1 LADIYNVAKSMIWGT
16 TLRPI
21 FTILLLVLLGPGAG
35 LAQTPAQ
42 LELFEKNARPVF
54 AEKCQGCHNA
64 KLKSGGFDL
73 SSPSAI
79 KEAASMGIF
88 GNAAE
93 PEKSVIIKALSYE
106 SQIKMPPQG
115 KLPAE
120 TIAAVRE
127 WVAAGAPVPAV
138 TPSAGDSLAGTG
150 VRPVALRGV
159 ITDADKNFWAFR
171 PISQAAPPTPKQ
183 KDWAGNPVVYPM
195 VNPIDQF
202 ILANL
207 EKNGLKPAPPADK
220 TTLLRRATFDLT
232 GLPPTEKELQDF
244 LADKSPKAFEKVVDR
259 LLASPR
265 YGERWG
271 RHWLDVMRYAD
282 STGSDEDHRY
292 PHAWR
297 YRDYV
302 VQAFNDDMP
311 YNQFVREQLAGDIL
325 AADPNSGVGYRGI
338 VATGF
343 LALGKKALA
352 QKDLPLKR
360 YDVVDDQI
368 DVTAKAF
375 LGLTVT
381 CARCHDHKFDPIAT
395 KDYYQLAAIF
405 ASTLSYAGG
414 ETGDPIQTPLAAPGE
429 FEAFKKQWSAYNAI
443 EKKVTGIIDFD
454 KDAKKFRDLGE
465 QKIAVSM
472 LAAYRVYAKGEAVAA
487 VAADAKLDEKQ
498 LARWVEYLKDSKRP
512 ELARWRAATDAN
524 RDIAAHDAAPRDAAA
539 EYQEEFRRSAYQY
552 DQDLSWWKQAQ
563 GNFPNAG
570 KIAGPHPRMS
580 VEKDAFFVAVWQDG
594 GPLYRGPLY
603 RSRDE
608 QMASLSPEKAKQAAA
623 LLAQAAEMEKT
634 LPTKEVP
641 MACAVKEGATMDQK
655 VFVRGDYHNLGDP
668 VEHTVPAILRLS
680 APAPEV
686 KTKSGRLELADWIV
700 DPRNPLPSR
709 VMANRIWQ
717 GHFGDGIVRTPDN
730 YGRLGD
736 RPSNPELLDY
746 LARTFMESG
755 WSIKK
760 MNRMIMLS
768 RTYQMSAAFDEATK
782 AKDPENRLISH
793 FPRQRLSIEEIRD
806 AYLAMGGDLDL
817 TMGGTLDPGVGTDGE
832 TSAGRISMNPEKT
845 NRRSIYLP
853 LRRSNLPTLYTLFD
867 FGDATTPEGH
877 RSPTTVATQA
887 LFVMN
892 SPLVIREAKNVTDTV
907 LKQEKQDKR
916 RVEEI
921 YLRVL
926 DRRPDANEIDKGLT
940 YLTSFRGKWN
950 TIDEETAWTSLTHA
964 LMASNEFIFVY

>member
-1 LADIYNVAKSMIWGT
+1 MYAVAKLTIRERT
-16 TLRPI
+16 VRPF
-21 FTILLLVLLGPGAG
+21 FTILPVVMLSLGVGH
-35 LAQTPAQ
+35 AQTAAQ

-93 PEKSVIIKALSYE
+93 PDKSVIIKALSYD

-150 VRPVALRGV
+150 VRPIALRGV
-159 ITDADKNFWAFR
+159 ITDADKNFWAFK
-171 PISQAAPPTPKQ
+171 PISQAAPPSPKQ
-183 KDWAGNPVVYPM
+183 NWAGNPA

-207 EKNGLKPAPPADK
+207 EKNGLKPAPQADK

-302 VQAFNDDMP
+302 VQAFNNDMP
-311 YNQFVREQLAGDIL
+311 YDQFVREQLAGDIL
-325 AADPNSGVGYRGI
+325 AADPSSGVGYRGI

-443 EKKVTGIIDFD
+443 EKKVAGIIDFD
-454 KDAKKFRDLGE
+454 KDARKYRDAGE
-465 QKIAVSM
+465 QKIAISM
-472 LAAYRVYAKGEAVAA
+472 QAAYRVYAKGEDLAA
-487 VAADAKLDEKQ
+487 VAADTKLDDKQ
-498 LARWVEYLKDSKRP
+498 LARWVDYLKDSKRP
-512 ELARWRAATDAN
+512 ELAKWRAATDSAALGTAL
-524 RDIAAHDAAPRDAAA
+524 RDIAA

-552 DQDLSWWKQAQ
+552 DQDLSWWKEAQ
-563 GNFPNAG
+563 GSFPNAG
-570 KIAGPHPRMS
+570 KIAGPRPRMNAG
-580 VEKDAFFVAVWQDG
+580 KDPFFVAVWQDG
-594 GPLYRGPLY
+594 GPLY

-608 QMASLSPEKAKQAAA
+608 QMASLSPEKAKQAEA
-623 LLAQAAEMEKT
+623 LITQAAEMEKT

-641 MACAVKEGATMDQK
+641 MACAVKEGQTMDQK

-668 VEHTVPAILRLS
+668 VERTVPAILRLS

-760 MNRMIMLS
+760 MNRLIMLS
-768 RTYQMSAAFDEATK
+768 RTYQMSAAYDEATK
-782 AKDPENRLISH
+782 AKDPENRMVSH

-892 SPLVIREAKNVTDTV
+892 SPMVIREAKNVADAV

-926 DRRPDANEIDKGLT
+926 DRRPDANEIDRGLT
-940 YLTSFRGKWN
+940 YMTSFRRKWN
-950 TIDEETAWTSLTHA
+950 QIDEETAWTSLTHA

>member
-1 LADIYNVAKSMIWGT
+1 MRRSRRQPPNKKVGPSIPLINSFSPIWNGT
-16 TLRPI
+16 GSNPPRRPI
-21 FTILLLVLLGPGAG
+21 
-35 LAQTPAQ
+35 
-42 LELFEKNARPVF
+42 R
-54 AEKCQGCHNA
+54 
-64 KLKSGGFDL
+64 
-73 SSPSAI
+73 
-79 KEAASMGIF
+79 
-88 GNAAE
+88 
-93 PEKSVIIKALSYE
+93 
-106 SQIKMPPQG
+106 
-115 KLPAE
+115 
-120 TIAAVRE
+120 
-127 WVAAGAPVPAV
+127 
-138 TPSAGDSLAGTG
+138 
-150 VRPVALRGV
+150 
-159 ITDADKNFWAFR
+159 
-171 PISQAAPPTPKQ
+171 
-183 KDWAGNPVVYPM
+183 
-195 VNPIDQF
+195 
-202 ILANL
+202 
-207 EKNGLKPAPPADK
+207 

-232 GLPPTEKELQDF
+232 GLPPTEKELHDF
-244 LADKSPKAFEKVVDR
+244 LADKSPNAYEKVVDR
-259 LLASPR
+259 LLASPGF
-265 YGERWG
+265 GERWG

-302 VQAFNDDMP
+302 VKAFNDDMP
-311 YNQFVREQLAGDIL
+311 YNQFVREQLAGDVL

-375 LGLTVT
+375 LGLTVS

-395 KDYYQLAAIF
+395 RDYYQLAAIF
-405 ASTLSYAGG
+405 ASTLSYSGG
-414 ETGDPIQTPLAAPGE
+414 ETGDPIQTPLAPPGE
-429 FEAFKKQWSAYNAI
+429 FEAFKKQWSSYNAL
-443 EKKVTGIIDFD
+443 EKKLSAIIDFD
-454 KDAKKFRDLGE
+454 RDARKVRDE
-465 QKIAVSM
+465 EATNIAPSM
-472 LAAYRVYAKGEAVAA
+472 QAAYRVYGKGEALAA
-487 VAADAKLDEKQ
+487 VAAATKLDETR
-498 LARWVEYLKDSKRP
+498 LALWVEYLKSKRP
-512 ELARWRAATDAN
+512 ELAKWNAATEAN
-524 RDIAAHDAAPRDAAA
+524 LKEIAA

-563 GNFPNAG
+563 GSFPNSG
-570 KIAGPHPRMS
+570 KIAGPRPRMS
-580 VEKDAFFVAVWQDG
+580 VERDAFFVSAWQDG
-594 GPLYRGPLY
+594 GPMH
-603 RSRDE
+603 RSRQQ
-608 QMASLSPEKAKQAAA
+608 QMAALPPEKAKQAET

-641 MACAVKEGATMDQK
+641 MACAVKEGPAMDQK
-655 VFVRGDYHNLGDP
+655 IFVRGDYHNPGEP
-668 VEHTVPAILRLS
+668 VARTVPAILSLR

-686 KTKSGRLELADWIV
+686 TTKSGRLELADWIV

-717 GHFGDGIVRTPDN
+717 GHFGDGLVRTPDN
-730 YGRLGD
+730 YGRLGE

-746 LARTFMESG
+746 LANTFIENG
-755 WSIKK
+755 WSIKR

-768 RTYQMSAAFDEATK
+768 KTYQMSAVYDEATK
-782 AKDPENRLISH
+782 AKDPENRLLSH

-806 AYLAMGGDLDL
+806 AYLAMGGDLDR

-877 RSPTTVATQA
+877 RSATSVATQA

-892 SPLVIREAKNVTDTV
+892 SPLVIREAKNIAGAV
-907 LKQEKQDKR
+907 LKEEKQDKR

-926 DRRPDANEIDKGLT
+926 DRRPDAGEIDRGLT
-940 YLTSFRGKWN
+940 YLASLRRKWN
-950 TIDEETAWTSLTHA
+950 QIDEEKAWTSLTHA

>member
-1 LADIYNVAKSMIWGT
+1 MRLFFTVLALSALSP
-16 TLRPI
+16 RP
-21 FTILLLVLLGPGAG
+21 G

-42 LELFEKNARPVF
+42 LELFEQNARPVF

-64 KLKSGGFDL
+64 NLKSGGLDF
-73 SSPSAI
+73 SSPAAI
-79 KEAASMGIF
+79 KEAASLGIF
-88 GNAAE
+88 GGAAE
-93 PEKSVIIKALSYE
+93 PEKSVLIKALNYE

-120 TIAAVRE
+120 TIAAMRE
-127 WVAAGAPVPAV
+127 WVAAGAPTPAV
-138 TPSAGDSLAGTG
+138 TPTAGDSLEGTG

-159 ITDADKNFWAFR
+159 ITDADIKFWSFK
-171 PISQAAPPTPKQ
+171 PLSQAVPPTPKL
-183 KDWAGNPVVYPM
+183 KGWA

-202 ILANL
+202 VLANL

-244 LADKSPKAFEKVVDR
+244 LADKSPQAFERVVDR

-302 VQAFNDDMP
+302 VAAFNDDMP

-395 KDYYQLAAIF
+395 RDYYQLAAIF

-414 ETGDPIQTPLAAPGE
+414 ATGDPIQTPLAAPGE
-429 FEAFKKQWSAYNAI
+429 YEAFQKQWNAYNAL
-443 EKKVTGIIDFD
+443 EKKVANLIDFD
-454 KDAKKFRDLGE
+454 KDARKFRDQGE
-465 QKIAVSM
+465 QKIATAM
-472 LAAYRVYAKGEAVAA
+472 LAAYRVYAKGEALAEVAA
-487 VAADAKLDEKQ
+487 ETKLDDN
-498 LARWVEYLKDSKRP
+498 LTRWVEYLKDKQHP
-512 ELARWRAATDAN
+512 ELAKWRAATDEN
-524 RDIAAHDAAPRDAAA
+524 RKAVAA
-539 EYQEEFRRSAYQY
+539 EYQEEFHRSAYQY
-552 DQDLSWWKQAQ
+552 DQDLSWWKEAQ
-563 GNFPNAG
+563 NNFPKAG

-580 VEKDAFFVAVWQDG
+580 AEKDPFFVAVWQDS
-594 GPLYRGPLY
+594 GPLHRT
-603 RSRDE
+603 RDE
-608 QMASLSPEKAKQAAA
+608 QLASLPLEKAKEAAA

-634 LPTKEVP
+634 LPTTEVP
-641 MACAVKEGATMDQK
+641 MACAVKDGETMNQMI
-655 VFVRGDYHNLGDP
+655 FVRGDYHNLGEP
-668 VEHTVPAILRLS
+668 VERTVPAILSRI
-680 APAPEV
+680 APAPAV

-730 YGRLGD
+730 YGRLGE

-746 LARTFMESG
+746 LAKTFLENG

-768 RTYQMSAAFDEATK
+768 KTYQMSAAFDAETK
-782 AKDPENRLISH
+782 AKDPENRMISH

-867 FGDATTPEGH
+867 FGDATTPDGH

-887 LFVMN
+887 LFTMN
-892 SPLVIREAKNVTDTV
+892 SPLVIREARHVADAV

-926 DRRPDANEIDKGLT
+926 DRRPDANEIDRGLT
-940 YLTSFRGKWN
+940 YLTGFRQKWSQ
-950 TIDEETAWTSLTHA
+950 IDEEQAWTSLTHT
-964 LMASNEFIFVY
+964 LMASNEFMFVY

>member
-1 LADIYNVAKSMIWGT
+1 M
-16 TLRPI
+16 TLRNAASAC
-21 FTILLLVLLGPGAG
+21 LLLSLTSALTP
-35 LAQTPAQ
+35 AQTPAQ
-42 LELFEKNARPVF
+42 LELFEKNARPLF

-64 KLKSGGFDL
+64 KLKSGGLDF
-73 SSPSAI
+73 SSPEAI
-79 KEAASMGIF
+79 KEATAAGVF
-88 GNAAE
+88 GKSSE
-93 PEKSVIIKALSYE
+93 PEKSVMLRALSYE
-106 SQIKMPPQG
+106 NQVRMPPQG
-115 KLPAE
+115 KLSPEA
-120 TIAAVRE
+120 IASVRE
-127 WVAAGAPVPAV
+127 WVAAGAPTPAT
-138 TPSAGDSLAGTG
+138 TPAAGNSLSGTG

-159 ITDADKNFWAFR
+159 ITDADKNFWAFK
-171 PISQAAPPTPKQ
+171 PNSKTAPPATRQ
-183 KDWAGNPVVYPM
+183 KDWATSPL
-195 VNPIDQF
+195 DQF

-207 EKNGLKPAPPADK
+207 EKNGLKPAPQADK

-244 LADKSPKAFEKVVDR
+244 LADKSAKAFEKIVDR

-338 VATGF
+338 IATGF

-375 LGLTVT
+375 MGLTVT

-405 ASTLSYAGG
+405 ASTLSYAKG
-414 ETGDPIQTPLAAPGE
+414 ETGDPIQTPLAPDGE
-429 FEAFKKQWSAYNAI
+429 YEAFRKQWTAYQDV
-443 EKKVTGIIDFD
+443 EKKMSAILNFD
-454 KDAKKFRDLGE
+454 KEAKKERDAAEKQL
-465 QKIAVSM
+465 ASSM
-472 LAAYRVYAKGEAVAA
+472 QAAYRVYGRNEPLPAVAA
-487 VAADAKLDEKQ
+487 ETKLDEKS
-498 LARWVEYLKDSKRP
+498 LALWVEYLKVKTHP
-512 ELARWRAATDAN
+512 ELAKWHAANDAT
-524 RDIAAHDAAPRDAAA
+524 RPDVAAR
-539 EYQEEFRRSAYQY
+539 YQEDFRRSAYQY
-552 DQDLSWWKQAQ
+552 DQDISWWKQAQ
-563 GNFPNAG
+563 NNFPAAG
-570 KIAGPHPRMS
+570 KVVGPRPLLGT
-580 VEKDAFFVAVWQDG
+580 EKDPFFVATWQKE
-594 GPLYRGPLY
+594 GPLH
-603 RSRDE
+603 RSAE
-608 QMASLSPEKAKQAAA
+608 QQIATLPPDKAKEMLA
-623 LLAQAAEMEKT
+623 LLAQAAALEKT
-634 LPTKEVP
+634 LPVKDLP
-641 MACAVKEGATMDQK
+641 MACAVKEGDTMDQK

-668 VEHTVPAILRLS
+668 VERTVPSILRLS
-680 APAPEV
+680 APAHEV
-686 KTKSGRLELADWIV
+686 RTKSGRLELADWIV

-730 YGRLGD
+730 YGRLGE

-746 LARTFMESG
+746 LAQNFMDNG
-755 WSIKK
+755 WSVKK
-760 MNRMIMLS
+760 INRMIMLS
-768 RTYQMSAAFDEATK
+768 KTYQMSAVYDAEK
-782 AKDPENRLISH
+782 KEKDPENRLISH

-832 TSAGRISMNPEKT
+832 TSANRISMNPEKT

-867 FGDATTPEGH
+867 FGDATTPDG
-877 RSPTTVATQA
+877 RRTSTSVATQA

-892 SPLVIREAKNVTDTV
+892 SPLVIREAKSLTDAV
-907 LKQEKQDKR
+907 LKQEKQEKR
-916 RVEEI
+916 RMEEI

-940 YLTSFRGKWN
+940 YLQSFRQKWSQ
-950 TIDEETAWTSLTHA
+950 IDEETAWTSLTHA

>member
-1 LADIYNVAKSMIWGT
+1 MTFGT
-16 TLRPI
+16 T
-21 FTILLLVLLGPGAG
+21 VLLICLSLGVIN
-35 LAQTPAQ
+35 AQTPAQ
-42 LELFEKNARPVF
+42 LEIFEKNARPLF
-54 AEKCQGCHNA
+54 AEKCQPCHST
-64 KLKSGGFDL
+64 KLRSGGFDL
-73 SSPSAI
+73 SSPEGI
-79 KEAASMGIF
+79 KEAAAIGIF
-88 GNAAE
+88 GKASE
-93 PEKSVIIKALSYE
+93 PENSPILKALSYE
-106 SQIKMPPQG
+106 NRIKMPPQG

-127 WVAAGAPVPAV
+127 WVAAGAPSPAA
-138 TPSAGDSLAGTG
+138 TPSAGNSLAGTG

-159 ITDADKNFWAFR
+159 ITDADKNFWSFK
-171 PISQAAPPTPKQ
+171 PLSHAAPPTPKQ
-183 KDWAGNPVVYPM
+183 QDWA

-207 EKNGLKPAPPADK
+207 EKNGLPPAPQADK

-232 GLPPTEKELQDF
+232 GLPPTEKELRDF
-244 LADKSPKAFEKVVDR
+244 LADKSPKAFEKVIDR

-395 KDYYQLAAIF
+395 KDYYQMAAIF
-405 ASTLSYAGG
+405 ASTLSYEKG
-414 ETGDPIQTPLAAPGE
+414 ETGDPIQTPLAPAGE
-429 FEAFKKQWSAYNAI
+429 FETFQTQWKAYDDL
-443 EKKVTGIIDFD
+443 EKKIAKIINFD
-454 KDAKKFRDLGE
+454 EDAKKTRDLGA
-465 QKIAVSM
+465 QQIADFM
-472 LAAYRVYAKGEAVAA
+472 QAAYSVYAKGEQPCASNPLLNRARQQA
-487 VAADAKLDEKQ
+487 SCTPALDTTQ
-498 LARWVEYLKDSKRP
+498 LSRWVEYLKDPKRA
-512 ELARWRAATDAN
+512 ELAKWRAATDAN
-524 RDIAAHDAAPRDAAA
+524 RKDIAA
-539 EYQEEFRRSAYQY
+539 EYQEDFRRSAYQY
-552 DQDLSWWKQAQ
+552 DQDVNWWEEARSS
-563 GNFPNAG
+563 FPNAG

-580 VEKDAFFVAVWQDG
+580 AEKDPFFVAVWQEN
-594 GPLYRGPLY
+594 GPLH

-608 QMASLSPEKAKQAAA
+608 QIAALPPEKAKEVTALLSQAADK
-623 LLAQAAEMEKT
+623 ERT
-634 LPTKEVP
+634 LPRKEIP
-641 MACAVKEGATMDQK
+641 MACAVKEGETMNQK
-655 VFVRGDYHNLGDP
+655 VFLRGDYHSLGDP
-668 VEHTVPAILRLS
+668 VERTVPSILRLS

-686 KTKSGRLELADWIV
+686 KTKSGRLELANWIV
-700 DPRNPLPSR
+700 DPRNPLPPR

-746 LARTFMESG
+746 LANRFMENG

-760 MNRMIMLS
+760 MHRLIMLS
-768 RTYQMSAAFDEATK
+768 KTYQMSAAFDEEKK
-782 AKDPENRLISH
+782 AKDPENRLLSH

-832 TSAGRISMNPEKT
+832 TSANRISMNPEKT

-867 FGDATTPEGH
+867 FGDATSPEGH
-877 RSPTTVATQA
+877 RSTTTVATQA

-892 SPLVIREAKNVTDTV
+892 SPLVIREAAHITDSV
-907 LKQEKQDKR
+907 LKQQRQDKR

-926 DRRPDANEIDKGLT
+926 DRRPDANEIDSGLT
-940 YLTSFRGKWN
+940 YLASLRQKWN
-950 TIDEETAWTSLTHA
+950 EIDEEKAWTSLTHA

>member
-1 LADIYNVAKSMIWGT
+1 MIHRT
-16 TLRPI
+16 AVLTVFTFLSLVTLS
-21 FTILLLVLLGPGAG
+21 LGVSQ
-35 LAQTPAQ
+35 AQTPAA
-42 LELFEKNARPVF
+42 LELFETNARPVF
-54 AEKCQGCHNA
+54 VQKCQPCHSA
-64 KLKSGGFDL
+64 KLRSGGFDL
-73 SSPSAI
+73 SSPEGI
-79 KEAASMGIF
+79 KEAAAMGIF
-88 GNAAE
+88 GKQSDPATS
-93 PEKSVIIKALSYE
+93 PIIRALSYE
-106 SQIKMPPQG
+106 NQIKMPPQG
-115 KLPAE
+115 KLPPE

-127 WVAAGAPVPAV
+127 WVAAGAPSPAV
-138 TPSAGDSLAGTG
+138 TPSAGNALAGTG

-159 ITDADKNFWAFR
+159 ITDADKNFWAFK
-171 PISQAAPPTPKQ
+171 PLSQAEPPPDRAGQ
-183 KDWAGNPVVYPM
+183 KDWPLNG
-195 VNPIDQF
+195 IDYF
-202 ILANL
+202 ILDGL
-207 EKNGLKPAPPADK
+207 EKKGLKPAPQADK

-232 GLPPTEKELQDF
+232 GLPPTEQELATF
-244 LADKSPKAFEKVVDR
+244 LADKSPNAYEKVVDR

-302 VQAFNDDMP
+302 VQAFNEDMP

-368 DVTAKAF
+368 DVTSRAF
-375 LGLTVT
+375 MGLTVT

-395 KDYYQLAAIF
+395 KDYYQMAAIF
-405 ASTLSYAGG
+405 ASTLSYEQG
-414 ETGDPIQTPLAAPGE
+414 ETGPPVQTPLAPASE
-429 FEAFKKQWSAYNAI
+429 FETFKNKWTAYNDLRDKLA
-443 EKKVTGIIDFD
+443 KIIDFD
-454 KDAKKFRDLGE
+454 KESKKYRDQGE
-465 QKIAVSM
+465 KQIAEFM
-472 LAAYRVYAKGEAVAA
+472 LAAYRVYAGAEPLATVAA
-487 VAADAKLDEKQ
+487 ADKLDPKQ
-498 LARWVEYLKDSKRP
+498 LARWVEYLQQRNAP
-512 ELARWRAATDAN
+512 ELARWHAATDLN
-524 RDIAAHDAAPRDAAA
+524 RKDVAAQ
-539 EYQEEFRRSAYQY
+539 YQEEFHQSAYQY
-552 DQDLSWWKQAQ
+552 EQDLDWWNNAQ
-563 GNFPNAG
+563 QSYPAAG
-570 KIAGPHPRMS
+570 KVPGPRPKMNP
-580 VEKDAFFVAVWQDG
+580 EKDAFAIAVWQNN
-594 GPLYRGPLY
+594 GPLH
-603 RSRDE
+603 RSQAE
-608 QMASLSPEKAKQAAA
+608 QLATLTPDKSQQALA
-623 LLAQAAEMEKT
+623 LLAQSSALEKE

-641 MACAVKEGATMDQK
+641 MACTVKEGETMNQK
-655 VFVRGDYHNLGDP
+655 VFLRGDYHSLGDP
-668 VEHTVPAILRLS
+668 VERTVPAILRLN

-686 KTKSGRLELADWIV
+686 KTKSGRLELAEWIV
-700 DPRNPLPSR
+700 DPRNPLPPR
-709 VMANRIWQ
+709 VIVNRIWQ

-746 LARTFMESG
+746 LARTFIENG

-760 MNRMIMLS
+760 MTRLIMLS
-768 RTYQMSAAFDEATK
+768 RTYQMSAAFDEQKKAT
-782 AKDPENRLISH
+782 DPEDRLLSH

-845 NRRSIYLP
+845 NRRSLYLP

-867 FGDATTPEGH
+867 FGDATSPEGH
-877 RSPTTVATQA
+877 RSSTTVATQA

-892 SPLVIREAKNVTDTV
+892 SPMVIREAHNLATTV
-907 LKQEKQDKR
+907 MKQQKQDNR

-926 DRRPDANEIDKGLT
+926 DRRPDPNEIDRGLT
-940 YLTSFRGKWN
+940 YLSSLRQKWSS
-950 TIDEETAWTSLTHA
+950 IDEEQAWTSLTHV

>member
-1 LADIYNVAKSMIWGT
+1 LAVG
-16 TLRPI
+16 
-21 FTILLLVLLGPGAG
+21 LGHG
-35 LAQTPAQ
+35 QTAAQ
-42 LELFEKNARPVF
+42 LELFEKNARPLF

-64 KLKSGGFDL
+64 KLKSGGIDF
-73 SSPSAI
+73 SSPNGI
-79 KEAASMGIF
+79 KDAASMGIF
-88 GNAAE
+88 GSPAD
-93 PEKSVIIKALSYE
+93 PEKSVIVKALSYE
-106 SQIKMPPQG
+106 NQVKMPPQG
-115 KLPAE
+115 KLSVE
-120 TIAAVRE
+120 TIAAIRE
-127 WVAAGAPVPAV
+127 WVAAGAPTPAV

-159 ITDADKNFWAFR
+159 ITDADKNFWAFK

-183 KDWAGNPVVYPM
+183 KDWA

-202 ILANL
+202 VLANL
-207 EKNGLKPAPPADK
+207 EKNGLKPAPQADK

-232 GLPPTEKELQDF
+232 GLPPTGKELQDF

-265 YGERWG
+265 YGERWA
-271 RHWLDVMRYAD
+271 RHWLDVIRYAD

-375 LGLTVT
+375 LGLTVA

-395 KDYYQLAAIF
+395 KDYYQLAAVF
-405 ASTLSYAGG
+405 ASTLSYAKGD
-414 ETGDPIQTPLAAPGE
+414 EGDPIQTPLAPPGV
-429 FEAFKKQWSAYNAI
+429 FEAFKKQWSDYNAI
-443 EKKVTGIIDFD
+443 EKKVSAIVDFD
-454 KDAKKFRDLGE
+454 RDAQKNRDKSAP
-465 QKIAVSM
+465 KIAASM
-472 LAAYRVYAKGEAVAA
+472 QAAYRVYAKGETVGA
-487 VAADAKLDEKQ
+487 VAADTNLDEKQ
-498 LARWVEYLKDSKRP
+498 LTRWVEYLKDSKRP
-512 ELARWRAATDAN
+512 ELAKWYAATDAN
-524 RDIAAHDAAPRDAAA
+524 RKDVAA
-539 EYQEEFRRSAYQY
+539 EYQEDFRRSAYQY

-570 KIAGPHPRMS
+570 KIAGPHPRMT
-580 VEKDAFFVAVWQDG
+580 VEKDPFFVAIWQDG
-594 GPLYRGPLY
+594 GPLY

-608 QMASLSPEKAKQAAA
+608 QMASLTPEKAKQAQA

-641 MACAVKEGATMDQK
+641 MACAVKEGPTVDQK

-668 VEHTVPAILRLS
+668 VAHTVPAILRLS

-686 KTKSGRLELADWIV
+686 KTNSGRLELADWIV

-730 YGRLGD
+730 YGRLGE

-746 LARTFMESG
+746 LAKTFMETG

-760 MNRMIMLS
+760 MNRLIMLS
-768 RTYQMSAAFDEATK
+768 KTYQMSAAYDEATK
-782 AKDPENRLISH
+782 AKDPENRMLSH

-832 TSAGRISMNPEKT
+832 TSSGRISMNPEKT
-845 NRRSIYLP
+845 DRRSIYLP

-877 RSPTTVATQA
+877 RNPTSVATQA

-892 SPLVIREAKNVTDTV
+892 SPLVIREAKNIADTV
-907 LKQEKQDKR
+907 LKQETQNKR

-940 YLTSFRGKWN
+940 YMNGFRSKWN

>member
-1 LADIYNVAKSMIWGT
+1 MSFAITA
-16 TLRPI
+16 
-21 FTILLLVLLGPGAG
+21 LLFVLSVGIAA
-35 LAQTPAQ
+35 AQTPAQ
-42 LELFEKNARPVF
+42 LELFEKNARPLF
-54 AEKCQGCHNA
+54 AEKCQPCHNA
-64 KLKSGGFDL
+64 KLRSGGFDL
-73 SSPSAI
+73 SSPEGI
-79 KEAASMGIF
+79 KEAASIGIF
-88 GNAAE
+88 GKAAD
-93 PEKSVIIKALSYE
+93 PENSPILKALSYE
-106 SQIKMPPQG
+106 NRIKMPPQG

-120 TIAAVRE
+120 TISAVRE
-127 WVAAGAPVPAV
+127 WVVAGAPSPAA
-138 TPSAGDSLAGTG
+138 TPSAGNSLAGTG

-159 ITDADKNFWAFR
+159 ITDADKNFWSFK
-171 PISQAAPPTPKQ
+171 PLSQAAPPTPKQ
-183 KDWAGNPVVYPM
+183 QDWAI
-195 VNPIDQF
+195 NPIDQF
-202 ILANL
+202 VLANL
-207 EKNGLKPAPPADK
+207 EKNGLTPAPPADK

-232 GLPPTEKELQDF
+232 GLPPTEKELRDF

-302 VQAFNDDMP
+302 VEAFNDDMP

-375 LGLTVT
+375 MGLTVT

-395 KDYYQLAAIF
+395 KDYYQMAAIF
-405 ASTLSYAGG
+405 ASTLSYEKG

-429 FEAFKKQWSAYNAI
+429 FESFKTQWSAYNDLQ
-443 EKKVTGIIDFD
+443 KKIAKIIDFD
-454 KDAKKFRDLGE
+454 EDAKKTRDGAG
-465 QKIAVSM
+465 QQIASSM
-472 LAAYRVYAKGEAVAA
+472 LAAYRVYAKNEAVAA
-487 VAADAKLDEKQ
+487 VASATKLDAQQ
-498 LARWVEYLKDSKRP
+498 LTRWVEYLKDTKHP
-512 ELARWRAATDAN
+512 ELAKWHTATDAN
-524 RDIAAHDAAPRDAAA
+524 RQDVAA
-539 EYQEEFRRSAYQY
+539 EYQEDFRRSAYQY
-552 DQDLSWWKQAQ
+552 DQDVNWWEEARSS
-563 GNFPNAG
+563 FPKAG
-570 KIAGPHPRMS
+570 KIAGPHPQMS
-580 VEKDAFFVAVWQDG
+580 AEKDPFFVAVWQNS
-594 GPLYRGPLY
+594 GPLH

-608 QMASLSPEKAKQAAA
+608 QIAA
-623 LLAQAAEMEKT
+623 LPFDKGKEVTPLLAEASDMERT
-634 LPTKEVP
+634 LPRKEVP
-641 MACAVKEGATMDQK
+641 MACAVKEGETMNQK
-655 VFVRGDYHNLGDP
+655 VFLRGDYHSLGDP
-668 VEHTVPAILRLS
+668 VERTVPSILRLN

-686 KTKSGRLELADWIV
+686 KTKSGRLELANWLV
-700 DPRNPLPSR
+700 DPRNPLPPR

-730 YGRLGD
+730 YGRLGE

-746 LARTFMESG
+746 LAKTFMDNG

-760 MNRMIMLS
+760 MHRLIMLS
-768 RTYQMSAAFDEATK
+768 KTYQMSAAFDEEKK
-782 AKDPENRLISH
+782 AKDPENRLLSH

-832 TSAGRISMNPEKT
+832 TSANRISMNPEKT

-867 FGDATTPEGH
+867 FGDATSPEGH
-877 RSPTTVATQA
+877 RSTTTVATQA

-892 SPLVIREAKNVTDTV
+892 SPLVIREATHIADSV
-907 LKQEKQDKR
+907 LKQQRQDKR

-926 DRRPDANEIDKGLT
+926 DRRPDANEIDSGLT
-940 YLTSFRGKWN
+940 YLASLRQKWHQ
-950 TIDEETAWTSLTHA
+950 IDEEKAWTSLTHA

>member
-1 LADIYNVAKSMIWGT
+1 MTCPTALRLLAA
-16 TLRPI
+16 
-21 FTILLLVLLGPGAG
+21 ILCVVPSLSQ
-35 LAQTPAQ
+35 AQTPAQ
-42 LELFEKNARPVF
+42 LELFEKNARPLF
-54 AEKCQGCHNA
+54 SGKCQGCHNA
-64 KLKSGGFDL
+64 KLHSGGFDL
-73 SSPSAI
+73 SSPEGI
-79 KEAASMGIF
+79 KEAAQIGIF
-88 GNAAE
+88 GKAGE
-93 PEKSVIIKALSYE
+93 PEKSPILRALSYE
-106 SQIKMPPQG
+106 NGVKMPPQG

-127 WVAAGAPVPAV
+127 WVAAGAPSPAA
-138 TPSAGDSLAGTG
+138 TTSAGNSLAGTG

-159 ITDADKNFWAFR
+159 ITEFDKNFWSYKAL
-171 PISQAAPPTPKQ
+171 SQAAPPVPKQ
-183 KDWAGNPVVYPM
+183 QDWP

-202 ILANL
+202 VLANL

-232 GLPPTEKELQDF
+232 GLPPTEKELRDF
-244 LADKSPKAFEKVVDR
+244 NADKSPAAFEKVVDR

-375 LGLTVT
+375 MGLTVT

-395 KDYYQLAAIF
+395 KDYYQMAAIF
-405 ASTLSYAGG
+405 ASTLSYEKG
-414 ETGDPIQTPLAAPGE
+414 ETGDPVQTPLAPAGD
-429 FEAFKKQWSAYNAI
+429 FENFAKQWHAYNEV
-443 EKKVTGIIDFD
+443 EKKLSKIIDFD
-454 KDAKKFRDLGE
+454 QDAKKVRVAAQE
-465 QKIAVSM
+465 QIPAAM
-472 LAAYRVYAKGEAVAA
+472 QAAYRVYAKGDSLSTAA
-487 VAADAKLDEKQ
+487 AANKLDQ
-498 LARWVEYLKDSKRP
+498 QALARWVDYLKNTKRP
-512 ELARWRAATDAN
+512 ELAKWHAATDAN
-524 RDIAAHDAAPRDAAA
+524 RAEIAAQ
-539 EYQEEFRRSAYQY
+539 YQEDFRKSAYQY
-552 DQDLSWWKQAQ
+552 DQDVSWWKQAQ
-563 GNFPNAG
+563 ENFPKAG
-570 KIAGPHPRMS
+570 KVAGPHPQATGQQ
-580 VEKDAFFVAVWQDG
+580 DAFFIAVWQND
-594 GPLYRGPLY
+594 GPLHRTRNQQL
-603 RSRDE
+603 
-608 QMASLSPEKAKQAAA
+608 ASLNPEKGAEATT
-623 LLAQAAEMEKT
+623 LLAQAAALETT
-634 LPTKEVP
+634 LPRKEVP
-641 MACAVKEGATMDQK
+641 MACAVKEGEAMDQK

-668 VEHTVPAILRLS
+668 VERTVPSILRLS

-686 KTKSGRLELADWIV
+686 KTKSGRLELANWLV
-700 DPRNPLPSR
+700 DSRNPLPPR

-717 GHFGDGIVRTPDN
+717 GHFGDGLVRTPDN

-736 RPSNPELLDY
+736 PPSNPELLDY
-746 LARTFMESG
+746 LARTFMQNG
-755 WSIKK
+755 WSVKK
-760 MNRMIMLS
+760 MHRLIMLS
-768 RTYQMSAAFDEATK
+768 KTYQMSAAFDEETK
-782 AKDPENRLISH
+782 TKDPENRLLSH

-806 AYLAMGGDLDL
+806 AYLAMGGDLDI

-832 TSAGRISMNPEKT
+832 TSASRISMSPEKT

-867 FGDATTPEGH
+867 FGDATSPEGH
-877 RSPTTVATQA
+877 RSSTTVATQA

-892 SPLVIREAKNVTDTV
+892 SPLVIREASHVTDSV
-907 LKQEKQDKR
+907 MKQEKQDKR

-926 DRRPDANEIDKGLT
+926 NRRPDASEIDSGLT
-940 YLTSFRGKWN
+940 YMAGLRQRWN
-950 TIDEETAWTSLTHA
+950 QIDEEKAWTSLTHA

>member
-1 LADIYNVAKSMIWGT
+1 MRPFFSLLPVFALSLGVAQ
-16 TLRPI
+16 
-21 FTILLLVLLGPGAG
+21 
-35 LAQTPAQ
+35 AQTPAQ
-42 LELFEKNARPVF
+42 LELFEKSARPLF

-64 KLKSGGFDL
+64 KLKSGGIDF
-73 SSPSAI
+73 SSPGSI

-88 GNAAE
+88 GSPAE
-93 PEKSVIIKALSYE
+93 PEKSVIIQALTYE
-106 SQIKMPPQG
+106 SHIKMPPQG

-127 WVAAGAPVPAV
+127 WVAAGAPTPGVG
-138 TPSAGDSLAGTG
+138 PSAPNSLEGTG

-159 ITDADKNFWAFR
+159 ITDFDKNFWSFK
-171 PISQAAPPTPKQ
+171 PISQAGPPIPKQ
-183 KDWAGNPVVYPM
+183 KDWA

-207 EKNGLKPAPPADK
+207 ERKGLKPAPPADK

-232 GLPPTEKELQDF
+232 GLPPTERELQDF
-244 LADKSPKAFEKVVDR
+244 LADQSSHAFEKVVDR

-302 VQAFNDDMP
+302 VEAFNNDMP

-375 LGLTVT
+375 LGLTIT

-395 KDYYQLAAIF
+395 RDYYQLAAIF

-414 ETGDPIQTPLAAPGE
+414 ATGDPIQTPLAPSGE
-429 FEAFKKQWSAYNAI
+429 FEAFEKQWKEFNAVE
-443 EKKVTGIIDFD
+443 EKVADIIDFD
-454 KDAKKFRDLGE
+454 KDARQNRDME
-465 QKIAVSM
+465 ASKIAESM
-472 LAAYRVYAKGEAVAA
+472 LAAYRVYANGEDVAV
-487 VAADAKLDEKQ
+487 VAADTKLVAN
-498 LARWVEYLKDSKRP
+498 LTTRWVGYLKDTTRP
-512 ELARWRAATDAN
+512 ELAKWRGATDQDRKA
-524 RDIAAHDAAPRDAAA
+524 IAA

-552 DQDLSWWKQAQ
+552 DQDLSWWKEARSS
-563 GNFPNAG
+563 FPNAG
-570 KIAGPHPRMS
+570 KVAGPRPRMS
-580 VEKDAFFVAVWQDG
+580 ASHDPFFVAVWQDG
-594 GPLYRGPLY
+594 GPLH
-603 RSRDE
+603 RSREE
-608 QMASLSPEKAKQAAA
+608 QLASLPPEKAKEVEA
-623 LLAQAAEMEKT
+623 LLAQAVEMEKA

-641 MACAVKEGATMDQK
+641 MACAVKEGDTMDQK
-655 VFVRGDYHNLGDP
+655 IFVRGDYHNLGDT
-668 VEHTVPAILRLS
+668 VERTVPEILRLS
-680 APAPEV
+680 APAPAV

-700 DPRNPLPSR
+700 DRRNPLPAR

-730 YGRLGD
+730 YGRLGE

-746 LARTFMESG
+746 LAKTFMDGG

-760 MNRMIMLS
+760 MHRLIMLS
-768 RTYQMSAAFDEATK
+768 RTYQMSATYDEETK
-782 AKDPENRLISH
+782 VKDPENRMISR

-877 RSPTTVATQA
+877 RNPTTVATQA

-892 SPLVIREAKNVTDTV
+892 SPLVIREAKNLADSV
-907 LKQEKQDKR
+907 LKQERQDKR
-916 RVEEI
+916 RVDEI

-926 DRRPDANEIDKGLT
+926 NRRPDANEIDQGLT
-940 YLTSFRGKWN
+940 YLANFRKKWKQ
-950 TIDEETAWTSLTHA
+950 IDEEQAWTSLTHV

>member
-1 LADIYNVAKSMIWGT
+1 M
-16 TLRPI
+16 
-21 FTILLLVLLGPGAG
+21 
-35 LAQTPAQ
+35 
-42 LELFEKNARPVF
+42 ELFEKNARPLFV
-54 AEKCQGCHNA
+54 EKCQGCHNA

-73 SSPSAI
+73 SSPNGI

-88 GNAAE
+88 GSAAE
-93 PEKSVIIKALSYE
+93 PDNSPIVKALRYE

-127 WVAAGAPVPAV
+127 WVAAGAPAPAAA
-138 TPSAGDSLAGTG
+138 PSAGDSLVGTG

-159 ITDADKNFWAFR
+159 ITDYDKNFWSFK
-171 PISQAAPPTPKQ
+171 PLSQAPPPATKE
-183 KDWAGNPVVYPM
+183 KGWAA
-195 VNPIDQF
+195 NPIDEF

-207 EKNGLKPAPPADK
+207 EKNGLKPARQADK
-220 TTLLRRATFDLT
+220 ATLLRRATFDLT
-232 GLPPTEKELQDF
+232 GLPPTEKELRDF
-244 LADKSPKAFEKVVDR
+244 LADVSPKAYEKVIDR

-265 YGERWG
+265 YGEQWG

-311 YNQFVREQLAGDIL
+311 YDEFVREQLAGDIL
-325 AADPNSGVGYRGI
+325 AADPKSGVGYRGI

-368 DVTAKAF
+368 DVTSKAF
-375 LGLTVT
+375 LGLTVA

-395 KDYYQLAAIF
+395 KDYYGLAAIF

-414 ETGDPIQTPLAAPGE
+414 ATGDPIQTPLAAAGE
-429 FEAFKKQWSAYNAI
+429 FEAFKKQWSAYNAV
-443 EKKVTGIIDFD
+443 ERKVAAIIDFD
-454 KDAKKFRDLGE
+454 KDA
-465 QKIAVSM
+465 QKYRTKMEPAIADSM
-472 LAAYRVYAKGEAVAA
+472 LAAYRVYGKGEVVPGVAA
-487 VAADAKLDEKQ
+487 ASSLDEKL
-498 LARWVEYLKDSKRP
+498 LARWVDYLKDGKRP
-512 ELARWRAATDAN
+512 ELAKWRAATDAN
-524 RDIAAHDAAPRDAAA
+524 RKEIAAQ
-539 EYQEEFRRSAYQY
+539 YQEEFHRSAYQY

-563 GNFPNAG
+563 GSFPNAG
-570 KIAGPHPRMS
+570 KIAGPHPRLTA
-580 VEKDAFFVAVWQDG
+580 EKDGFFVAVWQDS
-594 GPLYRGPLY
+594 GPLY
-603 RSRDE
+603 RSKEE
-608 QMASLSPEKAKQAAA
+608 QMASLTPEKAKNAAVLLEQAAA
-623 LLAQAAEMEKT
+623 LEKT
-634 LPTKEVP
+634 LPAKEIP
-641 MACAVKEGATMDQK
+641 MACAVKEGTSIFQT
-655 VFVRGDYHNLGDP
+655 VFVRGDYHSQGDA
-668 VEHTVPAILRLS
+668 VEQLPPSILRIS
-680 APAPEV
+680 APAPNV
-686 KTKSGRLELADWIV
+686 KTTSGRLELADWIV
-700 DPRNPLPSR
+700 DRRNPLPPR

-717 GHFGDGIVRTPDN
+717 GHFGDGIVRTPEN

-746 LARTFMESG
+746 LAKTFMENG

-760 MNRMIMLS
+760 MHRLIMLS
-768 RTYQMSAAFDEATK
+768 KTYQMSAASDEEAHN
-782 AKDPENRLISH
+782 KDPEDRLLSH

-832 TSAGRISMNPEKT
+832 TSTGRISMNPEKT

-867 FGDATTPEGH
+867 FGDAATPEGR
-877 RSPTTVATQA
+877 RSSTTVATQA
-887 LFVMN
+887 LFAMN
-892 SPLVIREAKNVTDTV
+892 SPLVNREAKNVADAA
-907 LKQEKQDKR
+907 LRQQKQDKAR
-916 RVEEI
+916 MQEI

-926 DRRPDANEIDKGLT
+926 DRNPDAAEIDQGLS
-940 YLTSFRGKWN
+940 YMAGFRRKWSD
-950 TIDEETAWTSLTHA
+950 ISEEQAWASLTHA
-964 LMASNEFIFVY
+964 LMVSNEFIFIH

>member
-1 LADIYNVAKSMIWGT
+1 MTWETN
-16 TLRPI
+16 LRPF
-21 FTILLLVLLGPGAG
+21 FTIALLGTLAVG
-35 LAQTPAQ
+35 LGHAQTAAD

-54 AEKCQGCHNA
+54 VEKCQGCHNA
-64 KLKSGGFDL
+64 KLKSGGIDF
-73 SSPSAI
+73 SSPNGI
-79 KEAASMGIF
+79 KDAAAMGIF
-88 GNAAE
+88 GKPDD

-106 SQIKMPPQG
+106 NQVKMPPQG
-115 KLPAE
+115 KLPVE
-120 TIAAVRE
+120 TIAAIRE
-127 WVAAGAPVPAV
+127 WVAAGAPTPAV

-159 ITDADKNFWAFR
+159 ITDADKNFWAFK
-171 PISQAAPPTPKQ
+171 PISQSAPPTPKQ
-183 KDWAGNPVVYPM
+183 KDWA
-195 VNPIDQF
+195 VNSIDEF
-202 ILANL
+202 VLANL
-207 EKNGLKPAPPADK
+207 EKNGLKPAPQADK
-220 TTLLRRATFDLT
+220 TTLLRRATFDLI

-244 LADKSPKAFEKVVDR
+244 LADRSPKAFEKVVDR

-265 YGERWG
+265 YGERWA

-375 LGLTVT
+375 LGLTVA

-395 KDYYQLAAIF
+395 KDYYQLAAVF
-405 ASTLSYAGG
+405 ASTLSYAKGD
-414 ETGDPIQTPLAAPGE
+414 EGDPIQTPLAPPGV
-429 FEAFKKQWSAYNAI
+429 FEAFKKQWSDYNAI
-443 EKKVTGIIDFD
+443 EKKVSAIIDFD
-454 KDAKKFRDLGE
+454 RDAQKNRDKAE
-465 QKIAVSM
+465 PKIAASM
-472 LAAYRVYAKGEAVAA
+472 QAAHRVYAKGETVEA
-487 VAADAKLDEKQ
+487 VAADTKLDEKQ
-498 LARWVEYLKDSKRP
+498 LTRWVEYLKDSKRP
-512 ELARWRAATDAN
+512 ELAKWYAATDAN
-524 RDIAAHDAAPRDAAA
+524 RKDVAA
-539 EYQEEFRRSAYQY
+539 EYQEDFRRSAYQY

-570 KIAGPHPRMS
+570 KIAGPHPRMT
-580 VEKDAFFVAVWQDG
+580 VEKDPFFVAIWQDG
-594 GPLYRGPLY
+594 GPLY

-608 QMASLSPEKAKQAAA
+608 QMASLTSEKAKQAEA

-641 MACAVKEGATMDQK
+641 MACAVKEGPTVDQK

-668 VEHTVPAILRLS
+668 VARTVPAILRLS

-686 KTKSGRLELADWIV
+686 KTNSGRLELADWIV

-730 YGRLGD
+730 YGRLGE

-746 LARTFMESG
+746 LAKTFMENG

-760 MNRMIMLS
+760 MNRLIMLS
-768 RTYQMSAAFDEATK
+768 KTYQMSAAYDEATK
-782 AKDPENRLISH
+782 AKDP
-793 FPRQRLSIEEIRD
+793 
-806 AYLAMGGDLDL
+806 
-817 TMGGTLDPGVGTDGE
+817 
-832 TSAGRISMNPEKT
+832 
-845 NRRSIYLP
+845 
-853 LRRSNLPTLYTLFD
+853 
-867 FGDATTPEGH
+867 
-877 RSPTTVATQA
+877 
-887 LFVMN
+887 
-892 SPLVIREAKNVTDTV
+892 
-907 LKQEKQDKR
+907 
-916 RVEEI
+916 
-921 YLRVL
+921 
-926 DRRPDANEIDKGLT
+926 
-940 YLTSFRGKWN
+940 GKP
-950 TIDEETAWTSLTHA
+950 HA
-964 LMASNEFIFVY
+964 LALPAAASQH

>member
-1 LADIYNVAKSMIWGT
+1 MIFST
-16 TLRPI
+16 VVR
-21 FTILLLVLLGPGAG
+21 FTILCALSLSVAE
-35 LAQTPAQ
+35 AQTAAQ

-54 AEKCQGCHNA
+54 VEKCQPCHSA
-64 KLKSGGFDL
+64 KLRSGGFDL
-73 SSPSAI
+73 STPEGV
-79 KEAASMGIF
+79 KEAAAIGIF
-88 GNAAE
+88 GKAAD
-93 PEKSVIIKALSYE
+93 PDASPILRALSYE
-106 SQIKMPPQG
+106 NRIKMPPQG
-115 KLPAE
+115 KLPPE
-120 TIAAVRE
+120 TVAALKE
-127 WVAAGAPVPAV
+127 WVAAGAPSPAATV
-138 TPSAGDSLAGTG
+138 SAGNALAGTG

-159 ITDADKNFWAFR
+159 ITDADKAFWSFK
-171 PISQAAPPTPKQ
+171 PISHAAAPIPQQ
-183 KDWAGNPVVYPM
+183 KGWA
-195 VNPIDQF
+195 VNAIDQY
-202 ILANL
+202 ILVDL
-207 EKNGLKPAPPADK
+207 EKNGLTPASPADK

-232 GLPPTEKELQDF
+232 GLPPTEKELHDF

-311 YNQFVREQLAGDIL
+311 YDQFVREQLAGDIL

-338 VATGF
+338 IATGF

-375 LGLTVT
+375 MGLTVT

-395 KDYYQLAAIF
+395 KDYYQMAAIF
-405 ASTLSYAGG
+405 ASTLSYENG
-414 ETGDPIQTPLAAPGE
+414 ETGDPIQTPLAPAAE
-429 FEAFKKQWSAYNAI
+429 FETFRKQWSDYNALQ
-443 EKKVTGIIDFD
+443 EKLKKIVNFD
-454 KDAKKFRDLGE
+454 EEASKTREIGE
-465 QKIAVSM
+465 KQIAM
-472 LAAYRVYAKGEAVAA
+472 AMQAAYRVYAKGQPISAVSAET
-487 VAADAKLDEKQ
+487 KIDEPL
-498 LARWVEYLKDSKRP
+498 LARWVTYLQQPKQP
-512 ELARWRAATDAN
+512 ELAKWHSAIDAN
-524 RDIAAHDAAPRDAAA
+524 RAEIAAQ
-539 EYQEEFRRSAYQY
+539 YQEDFHKSAYQY
-552 DQDLSWWKQAQ
+552 DQDLNWWKEARESY
-563 GNFPNAG
+563 PNSG
-570 KIAGPHPRMS
+570 KVAGPRPKMTM
-580 VEKDAFFVAVWQDG
+580 EKNPFFVAVWQDS
-594 GPLYRGPLY
+594 GPLHRTQE
-603 RSRDE
+603 E
-608 QMASLSPEKAKQAAA
+608 QLATLDTEKANEARG
-623 LLAQAAEMEKT
+623 LLAQATDMEKQ
-634 LPTKEVP
+634 LPRKEVP
-641 MACAVKEGATMDQK
+641 MACAVKEGEPMNQH
-655 VFVRGDYHNLGDP
+655 VFLRGDYHSLGDP
-668 VEHTVPAILRLS
+668 VERTVPSILKLS

-686 KTKSGRLELADWIV
+686 KTKSGRLELANWIV
-700 DPRNPLPSR
+700 DPRNPLPPR

-730 YGRLGD
+730 YGRLGE
-736 RPSNPELLDY
+736 RPNHPELLDY
-746 LARTFMESG
+746 LARTFVEDG

-760 MNRMIMLS
+760 MHRLIMLS
-768 RTYQMSAAFDEATK
+768 KTYQMSAAFDETKK
-782 AKDPENRLISH
+782 AKDPENRLLSH

-853 LRRSNLPTLYTLFD
+853 LRRSNLPTLFTLFD
-867 FGDATTPEGH
+867 FGDATSPEGH

-892 SPLVIREAKNVTDTV
+892 SPMVMREANHLATDV
-907 LKQEKQDKR
+907 LRQEKADKR

-921 YLRVL
+921 YMRVL
-926 DRRPDANEIDKGLT
+926 DRKPDASEIDQGLT
-940 YLTSFRGKWN
+940 YLASLRRKWS
-950 TIDEETAWTSLTHA
+950 TIDEEKAWTSFTHV

>member
-1 LADIYNVAKSMIWGT
+1 MTWETN
-16 TLRPI
+16 LRSF
-21 FTILLLVLLGPGAG
+21 FTIALLGTLALGIG
-35 LAQTPAQ
+35 HAQTAAQ
-42 LELFEKNARPVF
+42 LELFEKNARPLF
-54 AEKCQGCHNA
+54 AEKCQGCHNS
-64 KLKSGGFDL
+64 KLKSGGIDF
-73 SSPSAI
+73 SSPTGI
-79 KEAASMGIF
+79 KDAASMGIF
-88 GNAAE
+88 GKADE

-106 SQIKMPPQG
+106 NQVKMPPQG

-120 TIAAVRE
+120 TIAAIRE
-127 WVAAGAPVPAV
+127 WVAAGAPTPAV
-138 TPSAGDSLAGTG
+138 TPSAGDSLNGTG

-159 ITDADKNFWAFR
+159 ITDADKNFWAFK

-183 KDWAGNPVVYPM
+183 KDWA

-202 ILANL
+202 VLANL
-207 EKNGLKPAPPADK
+207 EKNGLKPAPQADK

-265 YGERWG
+265 YGERWA

-325 AADPNSGVGYRGI
+325 AADSNSGVGYRGI

-375 LGLTVT
+375 LGLTVA

-395 KDYYQLAAIF
+395 KDYYQLAAVF
-405 ASTLSYAGG
+405 ASTLSYAKG
-414 ETGDPIQTPLAAPGE
+414 EEGDPIQTPLAPPGV
-429 FEAFKKQWSAYNAI
+429 FETFKKQWSDYNAI
-443 EKKVTGIIDFD
+443 EKKVSAIIDFD
-454 KDAKKFRDLGE
+454 RDAQKNRDKAE
-465 QKIAVSM
+465 PKIAASM
-472 LAAYRVYAKGEAVAA
+472 QAAYRVYAKGETVVA
-487 VAADAKLDEKQ
+487 VAADTNLDEKQ

-512 ELARWRAATDAN
+512 ELAKWYAATDAN
-524 RDIAAHDAAPRDAAA
+524 RKDVAA
-539 EYQEEFRRSAYQY
+539 EYQEDFRRSAYQY

-570 KIAGPHPRMS
+570 KIAGPHPRMT
-580 VEKDAFFVAVWQDG
+580 VEKDPFFVATWQD
-594 GPLYRGPLY
+594 RGPLY

-608 QMASLSPEKAKQAAA
+608 QMASLTPEKAKQAEA

-641 MACAVKEGATMDQK
+641 MACAVKEGPAVDQK

-668 VEHTVPAILRLS
+668 VARTVPAILRLS

-686 KTKSGRLELADWIV
+686 KTNSGRLELADWIV

-730 YGRLGD
+730 YGRLGE

-746 LARTFMESG
+746 LAKTFMETG

-760 MNRMIMLS
+760 MNRLIMLS
-768 RTYQMSAAFDEATK
+768 KTYQMSAAYDEATK
-782 AKDPENRLISH
+782 AKDPENRLVSH

-832 TSAGRISMNPEKT
+832 TSSGRISMNPEKT

-877 RSPTTVATQA
+877 RNPTSVATQA

-892 SPLVIREAKNVTDTV
+892 SPLVIREAKNIADTV
-907 LKQEKQDKR
+907 LKQETQSKR

-940 YLTSFRGKWN
+940 YMSGFRSKWN